1 MVDVVTQKELDSVK
15 IKPTTTKIYRLSK
28 ASEQF
33 LVIVII
39 RIAMLELQADWTSLL
54 VSFSHEDA
62 VTLYVPINY
71 WLTFLH
77 SAS

>member
-1 MVDVVTQKELDSVK
+1 MVDVVTKEDLDNVK
-15 IKPTTTKIYRLSK
+15 IKPMTSKIYGLGK

-39 RIAMLELQADWTSLL
+39 CIAMSELQADWTSLL
-54 VSFSHEDA
+54 VSSSHEDA

-71 WLTFLH
+71 CLTFLLL
-77 SAS
+77 AS